1 MIAFNASRV
10 GISGRTSSRVERF
23 TGEAERTLLTV
34 TNPRCCASGM
44 IAESRE

>member
-10 GISGRTSSRVERF
+10 GISGHTSSRVEHI

-34 TNPRCCASGM
+34 INQRRCASG
-44 IAESRE
+44 